1 MGQGEKAEA
10 AGEEA
15 EQVGRGQ
22 IKKDLFLDFS
32 MKAWRAMGEGVLDLR
47 VLFICFLFLSIV
59 SALES
64 RLEVGSFGSRKSS
77 LKAIA
82 LIQVRNKAEPM
93 NIATTGKI

>member
-47 VLFICFLFLSIV
+47 VLFVRLFSVFKYCKCSREQIGGRQLWKQEEQF
-59 SALES
+59 ES
-64 RLEVGSFGSRKSS
+64 YCSYPGEK
-77 LKAIA
+77 
-82 LIQVRNKAEPM
+82 
-93 NIATTGKI
+93 